1 MRTADLML
9 HVGANKVDAGALG
22 DVPTPAST
30 ATWTPIPHAELLGAV
45 RRNVEA
51 TGLRVIHEAHGLGQD
66 GARYF
71 GLLQVANG
79 RQHEDY
85 TTVIGLRNSHDK
97 VFPAGLAVGSQ
108 VFVCDNLSFSGEVK
122 IARKHTRHILR
133 DLPNLIERAVGRLGD
148 LRMKQD
154 RRIEAYKERDL
165 GDRAVHDLLVRSL
178 DARVIPSTRLPKVLA
193 EWREPQHEEFRGR
206 RNVWRLFNAFT
217 ETMKG
222 SGIFRMPKTTQALH
236 GLMDGA
242 CGGLQN

>member
-9 HVGANKVDAGALG
+9 HVGAGKVDVGALG
-22 DVPTPAST
+22 DVPTPPATST
-30 ATWTPIPHAELLGAV
+30 WHPIPHTDLLKAV

-51 TGLRVIHEAHGLGQD
+51 SGLRIVHEAHGIGRE
-66 GARYF
+66 GSRYF

-97 VFPAGLAVGSQ
+97 SFPAGLVVGSQ
-108 VFVCDNLSFSGEVK
+108 VFVCDNLAFSGEVK
-122 IARKHTRHILR
+122 IARRHTRYILR

-148 LRMKQD
+148 LRLKQEG
-154 RRIEAYKERDL
+154 RIEAYKGSDL
-165 GDRAVHDLLVRSL
+165 NDRGAHDLLVRAL

-193 EWREPQHEEFRGR
+193 EWREPRHEEFRGR
-206 RNVWRLFNAFT
+206 RNVWRMFNAFT

-222 SGIFRMPKTTQALH
+222 SGFFRLPKTTQALH

-242 CGGLQN
+242 CGGLLN